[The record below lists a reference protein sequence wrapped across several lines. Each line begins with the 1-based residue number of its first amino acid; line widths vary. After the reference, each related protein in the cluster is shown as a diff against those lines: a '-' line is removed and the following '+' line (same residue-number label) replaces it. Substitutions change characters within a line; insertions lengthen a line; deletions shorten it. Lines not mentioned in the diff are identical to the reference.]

1 MIASFRSTRKTFK
14 NGNFY
19 VSLFGELYATLT
31 VSSTK
36 NCTRSYSLRFPPIF
50 SEKALASTE
59 ILCILQQCTNLH
71 WSQLAQPLYHRFWGK
86 SVEICL
92 VRVTILRGNYDLCQA
107 FYVCQ
112 RSDSLELSTSTTLYG
127 RLG

>member
-19 VSLFGELYATLT
+19 VSLCGELYATLT

-50 SEKALASTE
+50 SEKALARTE

-71 WSQLAQPLYHRFWGK
+71 WSQLAQPLYHRFRGK
-86 SVEICL
+86 SVDKNMPCQSDNITWKLRSLSGVLCL
-92 VRVTILRGNYDLCQA
+92 PKKRQPGTFDINHSVW
-107 FYVCQ
+107 
-112 RSDSLELSTSTTLYG
+112 
-127 RLG
+127 